1 MQCPICQSSSQQSFK
16 KYNYWIREC
25 KECKHRFCEWEPPAD
40 HAEKVYS
47 DSYFFEGGDG
57 YPDYLGEKDLLVEHG
72 ARYGRI
78 LQKHTQP
85 GRVLDVGAAA
95 GFILKGLQSTGWTG
109 MGIEPNARMAEH
121 ARAQENVKVQV
132 GTLEQFETN
141 EPFDLVTMV
150 QVVAHFHDL
159 QKAFHQAALAIKPGG
174 YCLIESWNKDSRMA
188 RAFGENWHEYS
199 PPSVLHWFG
208 PDCLN
213 RLLAKHGFTPVAK
226 GQPEKWLNMAHIVSL
241 LSYKLPQSALKNRI
255 STSFGSHSSKVAIPY
270 PTFDLFWTLYRK
282 TA

>member
-16 KYNYWIREC
+16 KYDYWIREC
-25 KECKHRFCEWEPPAD
+25 KECKHRFCEWQPPTD
-40 HAEKVYS
+40 HVEKVYS

-57 YPDYLGEKDLLVEHG
+57 YPDYLGEKKLLVEHG

-121 ARAQENVKVQV
+121 ARTQENVNVQV
-132 GTLEQFETN
+132 GTLEQFETD

-159 QKAFHQAALAIKPGG
+159 QRAFHQTARAIKPGG

-188 RAFGENWHEYS
+188 RVFGENWHEYS

-213 RLLAKHGFTPVAK
+213 RLLAEHGFTPVAK
-226 GQPEKWLNMAHIVSL
+226 GQPEKWLNLAHVVSL
-241 LSYKLPQSALKNRI
+241 LSYKLAPALKDKN
-255 STSFGSHSSKVAIPY
+255 STSFGLKLSGMTIPY
-270 PTFDLFWTLYRK
+270 PTFDLFWILYRK